1 MRISEWISDVCSSD
15 LGIHARQA
23 VVHASQ
29 IHGSGRAATDWNH
42 DQLRCAP
49 LPIRTITDQHAPIAI
64 GNLGNDRLTQYIAE
78 SGDVGGGF
86 LPAELYVAGIRHIKG
101 INTAS
106 ATPQRSNQNYL
117 PATRRIDI
125 RTSYIAITNIS
136 IATTMIHLFLI

>member
-42 DQLRCAP
+42 DQLRYAP

-86 LPAELYVAGIRHIKG
+86 ILEDISRSEEGSAGEEWVS
-101 INTAS
+101 T
-106 ATPQRSNQNYL
+106 
-117 PATRRIDI
+117 
-125 RTSYIAITNIS
+125 
-136 IATTMIHLFLI
+136 